1 MRSYEVMIAY
11 HPEVGEA
18 GLKELLDRAKQAI
31 SANGGEVAQVVE
43 WGQRDLAYRIDK
55 QRRGLYYVIEF
66 KGSGAT
72 VAELERN
79 LRISDRVLR
88 YITVQV
94 DPNRPPLEA
103 PRARREGAEEEGEL
117 APRRSEAR
125 EGGPREGVPRDGDI
139 DETRDNESP
148 EAS

>member
-11 HPEVGEA
+11 HPETGEA
-18 GLKELLDRAKQAI
+18 GLKEALERAKQVVAG
-31 SANGGEVAQVVE
+31 SGGEVTQVLD
-43 WGQRDLAYRIDK
+43 WGLRDLAYRIQK
-55 QRRGLYYVIEF
+55 QRRGQYYVMEF
-66 KGSGAT
+66 KGTGAT
-72 VAELERN
+72 VAELERT

-103 PRARREGAEEEGEL
+103 PRTRRDAEEGAEG
-117 APRRSEAR
+117 APAHEASSKD
-125 EGGPREGVPRDGDI
+125 DGT
-139 DETRDNESP
+139 DETRDAESP

>member
-1 MRSYEVMIAY
+1 MRSYESMIAY
-11 HPEVGEA
+11 HPDTGEA
-18 GLKELLDRAKQAI
+18 GLKELLDRAKQVIAG
-31 SANGGEVAQVVE
+31 AGGEVSQVVE
-43 WGQRDLAYRIDK
+43 WGLRDLAYRIEK

-66 KGSGAT
+66 RGTGAT

-103 PRARREGAEEEGEL
+103 PRARRDAAQAGEGEGAPEGS
-117 APRRSEAR
+117 APASDDAR
-125 EGGPREGVPRDGDI
+125 GDDMRDP
-139 DETRDNESP
+139 ESP
-148 EAS
+148 EI